1 MKYEFVRWI
10 ERILAGTDLG
20 LLRALCEKI
29 KSAASMANSTDD
41 RQLTHCQRKAL
52 AAQIHHQNHRLSHH
66 GDTSGP

>member
-10 ERILAGTDLG
+10 ERILAVTDLG

-52 AAQIHHQNHRLSHH
+52 VAQTHHQIHHLCLY
-66 GDTSGP
+66 GDTSGS